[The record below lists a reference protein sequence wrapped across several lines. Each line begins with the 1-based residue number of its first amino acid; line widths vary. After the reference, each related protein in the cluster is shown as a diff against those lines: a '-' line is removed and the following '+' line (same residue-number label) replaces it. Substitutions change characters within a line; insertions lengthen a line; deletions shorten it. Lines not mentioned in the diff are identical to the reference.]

1 MKVLVTFAVEQEFAP
16 WRRLRAFRR
25 VSRGSVPAF
34 AAQVGTA
41 DVRVALTG
49 IGHVTTERVLPTL
62 FEDEPDFCISSGLA
76 GALRPDLRSG
86 EVLAA
91 AAVRSQQA
99 GRALEADAR
108 MLSLAVNLGARRI
121 ATLLTAPRV
130 VNTAGE
136 KRGCSSMGDAVEM
149 ESFRLLCAAA
159 GRAIPAIAVRAVS
172 DTADDDL
179 PLDFNRVIDPRG
191 RISYSR
197 LMAEVL
203 RRPQRLPALVRLG
216 RSSQQAAARLTAFLD
231 GYVAAL
237 ASLAEPRADLAE
249 AVAG

>member
-1 MKVLVTFAVEQEFAP
+1 MLVTFAVEQEFAP
-16 WRRLRAFRR
+16 WRRRRAFRR

-34 AAQVGTA
+34 AAEVGPA

-49 IGHVTTERVLPTL
+49 IGHVNAERILPTL
-62 FEDEPDFCISSGLA
+62 FDDEPDFCISSGLA

-86 EVLAA
+86 EVFAA
-91 AAVRSQQA
+91 AAVRWPQA

-108 MLSLAVNLGARRI
+108 MLALALDHGARRI

-130 VNTAGE
+130 VHSAGE
-136 KRGCSSMGDAVEM
+136 KRGFSAMADAVEM

-159 GRAIPAIAVRAVS
+159 GRGIPAIAVRAVS
-172 DTADDDL
+172 DTADEDL

-191 RISYSR
+191 RVSYYR
-197 LMAEVL
+197 LIAEVL
-203 RRPQRLPALVRLG
+203 RRPQRVPALVRLG
-216 RSSQQAAARLTAFLD
+216 RSSQQAAARLAAFLD
-231 GYVAAL
+231 AFVASL
-237 ASLAEPRADLAE
+237 ASPAEPRADLAE